1 MKANRGWLVAAGL
14 LALAGCGG
22 EGGNAAFNGKI
33 FFGPQSG
40 QQQDASPQSCSSAVA
55 RIDALPITADHTVL
69 DHLSD
74 SGRAS
79 GYQYLFTP
87 ADALHTPVSVAPG
100 DAGIASQA
108 NFFGG
113 DQASWTRLRTGSGNN
128 SALML
133 GYGTVDQQQVVWTWD
148 GSPVTRYAPPAGVVV
163 ERVAGPAD
171 DGSFAVDIYDESTV
185 KQDILLWR
193 PDGSYSSV
201 YNITPV
207 KAGMSLV
214 GMASNGLIGGVERDG
229 YLLTPKIYD
238 GQWKALGFDYN
249 NCSCD
254 AVRVNASGKM
264 LMTPRPDLAPDARG
278 YLAGIGY
285 ASVLPRLTVDTRY
298 ADLNDRGDIVG
309 TAGSTA
315 IAILDGRLHDLND
328 YADSASLGWHFDS
341 AVAINNHRQIVGL
354 GTWQGMQRWYL
365 LTLK

>member
-1 MKANRGWLVAAGL
+1 MKANRGWLLAAGL
-14 LALAGCGG
+14 LALAGCGD
-22 EGGNAAFNGKI
+22 GGNATADGKI
-33 FFGPQSG
+33 FFGSQSG
-40 QQQDASPQSCSSAVA
+40 QNQHPSPQSCSPTAAKV
-55 RIDALPITADHTVL
+55 DALPVTTDHTVL

-74 SGRAS
+74 LGRAS

-87 ADALHTPVSVAPG
+87 ADSLHTPVSVAPG

-113 DQASWTRLRTGSGNN
+113 DQASWTLLRTASSNN
-128 SALML
+128 SALMA
-133 GYGTVDQQQVVWTWD
+133 GYGVVDQQQVVWTWD
-148 GSPVTRYAPPAGVVV
+148 GNPVTRYAPPAGTVV
-163 ERVAGPAD
+163 ERVLGPAD
-171 DGSFAVDIYDESTV
+171 DGSFAVDTYNTASV
-185 KQDILLWR
+185 VQDIALWR
-193 PDGSYSSV
+193 PDGSKTSIYS
-201 YNITPV
+201 ITPV
-207 KAGMSLV
+207 KAGMALV

-249 NCSCD
+249 NCYCE
-254 AVRVNASGKM
+254 ATRVNASGQM
-264 LMTPRPDLAPDARG
+264 LMTPRFDLDPDARG

-315 IAILDGRLHDLND
+315 IVILDGQLHDLND

-341 AVAINNHRQIVGL
+341 AVAINNLRQILGL
-354 GTWQGMQRWYL
+354 GTWQGQQRWYL